1 MIKKPSPYSGMI
13 DDEFEFFIRTTYPSD
28 FESMTAKYPK
38 QSIEQLW
45 PEQWDAFKH
54 MSEKFQE
61 LIAENTKLDR
71 ERNQY
76 RDQVTVY
83 KQRMAQAGGLIAQ
96 YFKLRLGEPELT
108 IKAVQNS
115 LIGHGEP

>member
-1 MIKKPSPYSGMI
+1 
-13 DDEFEFFIRTTYPSD
+13 
-28 FESMTAKYPK
+28 
-38 QSIEQLW
+38 
-45 PEQWDAFKH
+45 
-54 MSEKFQE
+54 MSEFKDLEHKTAVE
-61 LIAENTKLDR
+61 LFDLAKKQQNELKLVKKERDDLLAANTAMDR

-96 YFKLRLGEPELT
+96 YFKLRLDEPEMT
-108 IKAVQNS
+108 IKAIQNS

>member
-1 MIKKPSPYSGMI
+1 MI
-13 DDEFEFFIRTTYPSD
+13 DDEFEFFIRATYPSD
-28 FESMTAKYPK
+28 FESMTTKYPE

-61 LIAENTKLDR
+61 LIAENTRLDR

-76 RDQVTVY
+76 REQVAVHKKTINT
-83 KQRMAQAGGLIAQ
+83 AQSVVSQHFSTGMKDPQ
-96 YFKLRLGEPELT
+96 LT
-108 IKAVQNS
+108 LKAVQGCLVGCRSN
-115 LIGHGEP
+115 

>member
-1 MIKKPSPYSGMI
+1 
-13 DDEFEFFIRTTYPSD
+13 
-28 FESMTAKYPK
+28 
-38 QSIEQLW
+38 
-45 PEQWDAFKH
+45 
-54 MSEKFQE
+54 MSEYLNMTLLE
-61 LIAENTKLDR
+61 LQKEHAELLAANTAMDR

-96 YFKLRLGEPELT
+96 YFKLRLGEPEMT

>member
-45 PEQWDAFKH
+45 PEQWDAFKY

-71 ERNQY
+71 ERNEY
-76 RDQVTVY
+76 RNQATTY
-83 KQRMAQAGGLIAQ
+83 KNRTELALKLAYS
-96 YFKLRLGEPELT
+96 YFAHHKYDPELT